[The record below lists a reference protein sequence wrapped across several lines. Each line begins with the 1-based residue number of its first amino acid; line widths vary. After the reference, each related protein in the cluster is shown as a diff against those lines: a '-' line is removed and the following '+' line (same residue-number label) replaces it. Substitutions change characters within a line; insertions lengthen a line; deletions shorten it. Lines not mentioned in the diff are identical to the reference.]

1 MDLNKTSAGLKKYT
15 GGCHCGVVRFEV
27 EMDPNDGASRCN
39 CSICTKIA
47 QTGKIVKPDAFRL
60 VSGKESLSEYRWGGN
75 IATRFFCKHCGIHCY
90 GAGHLAEVGGDFV
103 SVNLNTVDG
112 VDPHALPVVHWDGR
126 HDNWQGG
133 PRPTPWPIEA
143 TAKA

>member
-1 MDLNKTSAGLKKYT
+1 METTKTSGGSKTYA

-27 EMDPNDGASRCN
+27 EMDPTEGAGRCN
-39 CSICTKIA
+39 CSICTKVS
-47 QTGKIVKPDAFRL
+47 QTGKIVKPHAFRL

-75 IATRFFCKHCGIHCY
+75 ISTRFFCKHCGIHCY

-112 VDPHALPVVHWDGR
+112 IDPSALTLMHWDGR
-126 HDNWQGG
+126 HDNWQAG

-143 TAKA
+143 AKA